1 VCEEFVTKTAASASE
16 ADERPELGS
25 PTTAGRSVT
34 IVNRG
39 RALTPGSVRHY
50 AFCVLKVKKE
60 IPAQLCFASVAAG

>member
-25 PTTAGRSVT
+25 TTAGRSVT